1 MVRARMTRS
10 SPPSRLRRRI
20 QPGVALLVC
29 GGAALLG
36 AGALLGWRHGATI
49 SLGESVLAAI
59 AWCF

>member
-1 MVRARMTRS
+1 MRGSSRS
-10 SPPSRLRRRI
+10 SRFRFGGLSR
-20 QPGVALLVC
+20 QPGVALLIC
-29 GGAALLG
+29 GGAALLA